1 MQCVFRSLF
10 TIHHQIRCTNSLCTG
25 DKLEP
30 LYAPIRHKLG
40 NALTSWHPSDGS
52 AKIILAPW
60 VGVFRQGHMDAFL
73 VKNVLPKLGQ
83 VIEEMPITPHQ
94 QNLGKWHGWFCQCFF
109 FSFFCVFYSH
119 EKCVSMY
126 WSALGWLTNC
136 ISNDFNVGI
145 ISDTINMINVKL
157 FMMTVLINL

>member
-1 MQCVFRSLF
+1 MDNIIDLNRVDILSKDLQRRS
-10 TIHHQIRCTNSLCTG
+10 TLCTYKYILSWHKCTVTQRSGICTLTSGDVSNGESFCAG

-30 LYAPIRHKLG
+30 LYAPIRQKLG
-40 NALTSWHPSDGS
+40 SALINWHPSDGS

-94 QNLGKWHGWFCQCFF
+94 QNLGQWRS
-109 FSFFCVFYSH
+109 SF
-119 EKCVSMY
+119 
-126 WSALGWLTNC
+126 
-136 ISNDFNVGI
+136 
-145 ISDTINMINVKL
+145 
-157 FMMTVLINL
+157 